1 MTETVRAPRGRP
13 NRREAAGFRNRLAIH
28 GQDPS
33 FVYRIVND
41 SDGRVAYMEN
51 LGYELCK
58 HDEIKV
64 VGKRQTQPD
73 AKEGQLAVIS
83 VGGGLKAYVMKIRKD
98 WYEEDQTEKLAVIDE
113 QRKTLGQ
120 FKGSTGTVKT
130 GPVSS

>member
-13 NRREAAGFRNRLAIH
+13 NRRESAVGRSRLAIA

-41 SDGRVAYMEN
+41 SDGRVAYMES

-64 VGKRQTQPD
+64 VGKRQTQPE
-73 AKEGQLAVIS
+73 AKEGALAVIS
-83 VGGGLKAYVMKIRKD
+83 VGGGTKAYVMKIKKD
-98 WYEEDQTEKLAVIDE
+98 WYEEDQAEKRGAIEE
-113 QRKTLGQ
+113 QRKTIGQ
-120 FKGSTGTVKT
+120 FEGSTGKVRF
-130 GPVSS
+130 G

>member
-13 NRREAAGFRNRLAIH
+13 NRREAAGFRNRLAIS

-41 SDGRVAYMEN
+41 SDGRVAYFEN

-83 VGGGLKAYVMKIRKD
+83 VGGGQKAYVMKIRKD
-98 WYEEDQTEKLAVIDE
+98 WYDEDQAEKRGMIDE
-113 QRKTLGQ
+113 QRKTIGQ
-120 FKGSTGTVKT
+120 FEGSTGRVKT
-130 GPVSS
+130 G